1 MSESILVVDDDPD
14 VARFVEVNLR
24 SAGYEVQVATDGEE
38 ALEKAVELR
47 PDLVLLDVMMPKLDG
62 FEVAQR
68 LRRDP
73 RTSSSSIIMLTAKA
87 LSADKVLGL
96 SSGADDYIIKPFD
109 PVELL
114 ARVKGTLRRAR
125 EMRALSPLT
134 GLPGNIR
141 IQEEIRRLVGED
153 QPFALLY
160 ADLDHFKAYN
170 DHYGFVRG
178 DRAIQVVARL
188 SVEVA
193 DDLAG
198 PGAFIGH
205 VGGDDFILIVPP
217 ELAESVAKKLCERF
231 DQEVPALYDKID
243 ADRGAIEIEDRQGNL
258 RRFPLLTISL
268 GVASTDRRKFAHYGE
283 AVAVATELKQ
293 FAKREPRS
301 SYALDRRT
309 D

>member
-1 MSESILVVDDDPD
+1 MAESVLVVDDDPD

-24 SAGYEVQVATDGEE
+24 SAGYEVTVASNGEE
-38 ALEKAVELR
+38 GFDRALELR

-87 LSADKVLGL
+87 LSSDKVLGL

-153 QPFALLY
+153 PQSFGVLY
-160 ADLDHFKAYN
+160 LDMDNFKAYN

-178 DRAIQVVARL
+178 DRAIQATARMIAEVVH
-188 SVEVA
+188 E
-193 DDLAG
+193 LASSNT
-198 PGAFIGH
+198 FIGH
-205 VGGDDFILIVPP
+205 VGGDDFVIIVSPDEA
-217 ELAESVAKKLCERF
+217 ELV
-231 DQEVPALYDKID
+231 
-243 ADRGAIEIEDRQGNL
+243 
-258 RRFPLLTISL
+258 
-268 GVASTDRRKFAHYGE
+268 
-283 AVAVATELKQ
+283 
-293 FAKREPRS
+293 
-301 SYALDRRT
+301 
-309 D
+309 